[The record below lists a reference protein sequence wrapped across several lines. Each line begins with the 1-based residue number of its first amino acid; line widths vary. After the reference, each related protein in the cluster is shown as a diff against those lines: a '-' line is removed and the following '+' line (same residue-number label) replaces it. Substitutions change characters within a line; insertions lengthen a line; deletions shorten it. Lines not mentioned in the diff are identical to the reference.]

1 MKRAFDSPRDRQFF
15 MKYYVYL
22 LVSFRN
28 KKLVSYV
35 GYTNDLKKRL
45 HLHNSS
51 KGAKFTRGKKWKIA
65 YFKEYSSKKKAMK
78 EEFLLKK
85 NTKKRN
91 MIKSITLVN
100 YENINSVTL

>member
-1 MKRAFDSPRDRQFF
+1 

-28 KKLVSYV
+28 KKLISYV

-45 HLHNSS
+45 YLHNSS
-51 KGAKFTRGKKWKIA
+51 KGAKFTKGKKWKIA

-78 EEFLLKK
+78 EEYLLKK

-91 MIKSITLVN
+91 MIKRITLIN
-100 YENINSVTL
+100 YENINSITL

>member
-1 MKRAFDSPRDRQFF
+1 

-22 LVSFRN
+22 LVSFKN

-35 GYTNDLKKRL
+35 GYTNNLKKRL

-65 YFKEYSSKKKAMK
+65 YFKEYSTKKKAMK
-78 EEFLLKK
+78 EEYLLKK

-91 MIKSITLVN
+91 MIKRITLIN
-100 YENINSVTL
+100 YENFNFITL